1 MTQRIVRHPGAP
13 TLWLAILGLLM
24 LALRP
29 AAAADLP
36 VDVQLVLAVDVSFSM
51 DPDEQ
56 ALQREGYASALV
68 SAEFLDA
75 LRLGPNGRIAVT
87 YMEWAGEHEQKVV
100 LPWQVIDGPESA
112 RVVSE
117 AIRAAPLRRIYRTSI
132 SGGLLFAADLFKD
145 SGFRPLR
152 KVIDVSGDG
161 MNNQGRPVEQARD
174 QVVARGITIN
184 GLPLLLKR
192 AGNSVLDIADL
203 DLYYEDCVIGGPGAF
218 VIPVREQAEF
228 ARAIKTKLVLEVA
241 GVERP
246 PPRLPVIKVVQPA
259 RVSCLIGERLWQE
272 HWNN

>member
-1 MTQRIVRHPGAP
+1 MTQRIVRPPRAP
-13 TLWLAILGLLM
+13 ALWLAVLSLLM
-24 LALRP
+24 LAPIP

-75 LRLGPNGRIAVT
+75 LRLGPNGRIALS
-87 YMEWAGEHEQKVV
+87 YMEWAGEHEQKLI
-100 LPWQVIDGPESA
+100 LPWQVIDGPASA
-112 RVVSE
+112 RMVSE
-117 AIRAAPLRRIYRTSI
+117 EIRAAPLRRVYRTSI
-132 SGGLLFAADLFKD
+132 SSGLLFAADLFKD
-145 SGFRPLR
+145 GGFRPLR

-161 MNNQGRPVEQARD
+161 VNNQGGPVEQARD

-192 AGNSVLDIADL
+192 AGNSILDIADL

-218 VIPVREQAEF
+218 VIPVREQGEF

-241 GVERP
+241 GIEP
-246 PPRLPVIKVVQPA
+246 PAPRLPLIKVVQPA

>member
-1 MTQRIVRHPGAP
+1 MTQRIVRPCRAP
-13 TLWLAILGLLM
+13 ALWLAVLSLLM
-24 LALRP
+24 LAPMP
-29 AAAADLP
+29 AAAANLP

-75 LRLGPNGRIAVT
+75 LRLGPNGRIALT
-87 YMEWAGEHEQKVV
+87 YMEWAGEHEQKVI
-100 LPWQVIDGPESA
+100 LPWQVIDGPASA
-112 RVVSE
+112 RKVSE
-117 AIRAAPLRRIYRTSI
+117 AIRAAPLRRVYRTSI

-145 SGFRPLR
+145 SGFRALR

-161 MNNQGRPVEQARD
+161 VNNQGMPVERARD

-192 AGNSVLDIADL
+192 AGNSILDIADL

-218 VIPVREQAEF
+218 VIPVREQGEF

-241 GVERP
+241 GIEP
-246 PPRLPVIKVVQPA
+246 PAPRLPLIKVVQPA

>member
-1 MTQRIVRHPGAP
+1 MTQRIVRPPRAP
-13 TLWLAILGLLM
+13 ALWLAVLSLLM
-24 LALRP
+24 LAPIP

-75 LRLGPNGRIAVT
+75 LRLGPNGRIALS
-87 YMEWAGEHEQKVV
+87 YMEWAGEHEQKLI
-100 LPWQVIDGPESA
+100 LPWQVIDGPASA
-112 RVVSE
+112 RMVSE
-117 AIRAAPLRRIYRTSI
+117 EIRAAPLRRVYRTSI
-132 SGGLLFAADLFKD
+132 SSGLLFAADLFKD
-145 SGFRPLR
+145 GGFRPLR

-161 MNNQGRPVEQARD
+161 VNNQGGPVEQARD

-192 AGNSVLDIADL
+192 AGNSILDIADL

-218 VIPVREQAEF
+218 VIPVREQGEF

-241 GVERP
+241 GVEP
-246 PPRLPVIKVVQPA
+246 PAPRLPLIKVVQPA

>member
-1 MTQRIVRHPGAP
+1 MTQRIARPPRAP
-13 TLWLAILGLLM
+13 NLWLALLSLLM
-24 LALRP
+24 LAPCP
-29 AAAADLP
+29 AAAADMP

-75 LRLGPNGRIAVT
+75 LKLGPNGRIAVT

-100 LPWQVIDGPESA
+100 LPWQVIDGPASA
-112 RVVSE
+112 RLVSE
-117 AIRAAPLRRIYRTSI
+117 AIRAAPLRRVYRTSI
-132 SGGLLFAADLFKD
+132 SGGLLFAANLFND

-161 MNNQGRPVEQARD
+161 VNNQGRPVEQARD

-192 AGNSVLDIADL
+192 AGSSLLDIADL
-203 DLYYEDCVIGGPGAF
+203 DLYYEDCVVGGPGAF

-241 GVERP
+241 GVEP
-246 PPRLPVIKVVQPA
+246 PAPRLPLIKVVQPA

>member
-1 MTQRIVRHPGAP
+1 
-13 TLWLAILGLLM
+13 LWLAVLSLLM
-24 LALRP
+24 LAPIP

-75 LRLGPNGRIAVT
+75 LRLGPNGRIALS
-87 YMEWAGEHEQKVV
+87 YMEWAGEHEQKLI
-100 LPWQVIDGPESA
+100 LPWQVIDGPASA
-112 RVVSE
+112 RMVSE
-117 AIRAAPLRRIYRTSI
+117 AIRAAPLRRVYRTSI
-132 SGGLLFAADLFKD
+132 SSGLLFAADLFKD
-145 SGFRPLR
+145 GGFRPLR

-161 MNNQGRPVEQARD
+161 VNNQGRPVEQARD

-192 AGNSVLDIADL
+192 AGNSILDIADL

-218 VIPVREQAEF
+218 VIPVREQGEF

-241 GVERP
+241 GIEP
-246 PPRLPVIKVVQPA
+246 PAPRLPLIKVVQPA